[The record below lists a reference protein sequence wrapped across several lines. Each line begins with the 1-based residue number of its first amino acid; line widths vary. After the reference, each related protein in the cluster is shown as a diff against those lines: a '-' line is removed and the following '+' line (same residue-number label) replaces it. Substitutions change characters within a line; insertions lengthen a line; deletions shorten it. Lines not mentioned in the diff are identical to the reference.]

1 MHVIKRFFLTLLIA
15 GTSLLV
21 FGQDIH
27 FTQFNMSPLTINPA
41 LTGGFYGSF
50 RIGGLYR
57 DQWVGTYKTPS
68 FYIDSPILKGFRD
81 QDWVGVGMMFYQD
94 QGISEYNLNNKSRRG
109 KIIQGGALASIA
121 YHLALDKKRKTTL
134 SAGIQGGTLSR
145 RLADQFIFEDEILNG
160 QTEENIDT
168 DKNSAKSILDISGGL
183 TVTGKTVGESY
194 YRIGFSIFHINQ
206 PDYSIGRSST
216 QGVPPDPNNPPVTSR
231 GSKARL
237 PMKMVG
243 FARYDYDI
251 NDKVRV
257 MPSVLFQSIGPASE
271 FAVQAMAGYKMPVEN
286 LMVSAGLGYR
296 IGDALEVLG
305 GIEYKDLRV
314 GISYD
319 LTLSDLVSPYGAFEL
334 AVAYIGKI
342 HKRPKV
348 DPVIFCPRF

>member
-1 MHVIKRFFLTLLIA
+1 MHVAKRFLLALLFA
-15 GTSLLV
+15 GTSLWAV
-21 FGQDIH
+21 GQDIH

-121 YHLALDKKRKTTL
+121 YHLALDKKRKTIL

-160 QTEENIDT
+160 RTEEDIQT
-168 DKNSAKSILDISGGL
+168 DKNSAKSLLDISGGL
-183 TVTGKTVGESY
+183 TVTGKTIGESY

-206 PDYSIGRSST
+206 PDYSIGRPAT
-216 QGVPPDPNNPPVTSR
+216 VPNPNPGIPPISGR
-231 GSKARL
+231 GSRARL
-237 PMKMVG
+237 PMKLVG

-251 NDKVRV
+251 NEKIRV
-257 MPSVLFQSIGPASE
+257 MPSILFQSIGPASE
-271 FAVQAMAGYKMPVEN
+271 FAVQGMVGYKMPAEN
-286 LMVSAGLGYR
+286 LVLSAGLGYR

-342 HKRPKV
+342 YKRPKV